1 MKKHAS
7 QEIVRLFSDKI
18 ENCNLISEIFDYLH
32 FDCKIRTFIDYE
44 QLDESIKNF
53 YELKNE
59 EALNTVIEIILAG
72 KEAASMNEK
81 TFLKNIKAY
90 IVEHLY
96 DNVSVEEIASVFHV
110 SYYYLCHLFKKL
122 TNKTINQFKTEK
134 LLEKAIRQLI
144 ETEEK
149 ISSISTLC
157 GFDNFSYFSKLFIK
171 NVGMSPSEFRRK
183 YAGCILHPFYEFDDM
198 LLALRMKTVQL
209 LDCDDNYDSLGCPFV
224 HIHDPSED
232 FGYFLHE
239 AAIISYKGVL
249 YASWYNCPEKELVGY
264 TLIVGRRSY
273 DGGKTWTA
281 PEIIA
286 EDKSGAILYCP
297 PVYGICDGKL
307 YMLLNQ
313 MVSPDHIHSLDLYFL
328 NEETDKFE
336 LLWSRPIPFKLNTN
350 VVALQ
355 NGKLILPG
363 RVGELDAFPN
373 TPAVMISDS
382 GKIDAE
388 WRIVK
393 VAENGNLL
401 DGERLVHPETTVIC
415 CDDVLYLFNRNDR
428 RKVPLVYTSKDFGE
442 SWSQAMAHDI
452 PYINSK
458 IYGGTLS
465 DGRHFLIANKDKDDR
480 SKLVLYMTEKGTFT
494 FTKSM
499 LLMDCKNS
507 IHNISRCHYPAA
519 VEHDGKLYIIA
530 TADYK
535 GDVIYGRGAVLFT
548 VDLK

>member
-1 MKKHAS
+1 
-7 QEIVRLFSDKI
+7 
-18 ENCNLISEIFDYLH
+18 
-32 FDCKIRTFIDYE
+32 
-44 QLDESIKNF
+44 
-53 YELKNE
+53 
-59 EALNTVIEIILAG
+59 
-72 KEAASMNEK
+72 
-81 TFLKNIKAY
+81 
-90 IVEHLY
+90 
-96 DNVSVEEIASVFHV
+96 
-110 SYYYLCHLFKKL
+110 
-122 TNKTINQFKTEK
+122 
-134 LLEKAIRQLI
+134 
-144 ETEEK
+144 
-149 ISSISTLC
+149 
-157 GFDNFSYFSKLFIK
+157 
-171 NVGMSPSEFRRK
+171 
-183 YAGCILHPFYEFDDM
+183 
-198 LLALRMKTVQL
+198 
-209 LDCDDNYDSLGCPFV
+209 
-224 HIHDPSED
+224 
-232 FGYFLHE
+232 
-239 AAIISYKGVL
+239 
-249 YASWYNCPEKELVGY
+249 
-264 TLIVGRRSY
+264 
-273 DGGKTWTA
+273 
-281 PEIIA
+281 
-286 EDKSGAILYCP
+286 
-297 PVYGICDGKL
+297 
-307 YMLLNQ
+307 
-313 MVSPDHIHSLDLYFL
+313 MVSADHIHSLDLYYL

-350 VVALQ
+350 VVALP

-373 TPAVMISDS
+373 TPAVLISDS
-382 GKIDAE
+382 GKIDAQ

-415 CDDVLYLFNRNDR
+415 CDGVLYLFNRNDR
-428 RKVPLVYTSKDFGE
+428 RRVPLVYISKDLGE

-465 DGRHFLIANKDKDDR
+465 DGRHFLIANKDKDER

-535 GDVIYGRGAVLFT
+535 GEALCGRGAVLFT